1 MKYVARVKQVLK
13 TGIHML
19 GAIEGDKVVPLAEL
33 PLPTRV
39 EIELE
44 GGPNEACMMFRYNDA
59 DEFCGDTWHENLAQA
74 FDQARFEY
82 GLSEPDFSVAGETH
96 H

>member
-13 TGIHML
+13 TGIHQI
-19 GAIEGDKVVPLAEL
+19 GTIEGDDIVPVADM
-33 PLPTRV
+33 PLPTRI

-44 GGPNEACMMFRYNDA
+44 GGPDEPCMMFRYNDA
-59 DEFCGDTWHENLAQA
+59 GEDCGDTWHENLAQA

-82 GLSEPDFSVAGETH
+82 GLSEPDFFAAEEQRP
-96 H
+96 